1 MPVTTRSSMRP
12 SASAAAAAATA
23 SHSYSLRTTRPEAGY
38 YAEVDEEMEA
48 AAATLLS
55 MRNAESAQPTRRSA
69 RLATRS

>member
-12 SASAAAAAATA
+12 SATAAVV

-38 YAEVDEEMEA
+38 YAEVDEEMDA

-69 RLATRS
+69 RLASRS